1 MIFQTLIVTITK
13 AVKTM
18 KNVGYYFAI
27 VIESLALLI
36 TIVLPF
42 ACPVLYADCWAML
55 LSVILGVPLLALVV
69 LGVDYRNN
77 NAFQK
82 ETEKLVIEE
91 KPLEVVEQDDS
102 QTIPKSEVEEDSKP
116 KIEEC
121 LEQKWSKAMYQR
133 YCALW
138 DDLFKHMKRPLVQED
153 KARISLM
160 LWEISS
166 MTISF
171 LKESNSDPNSVW
183 YDEDSVKMIMEN
195 LSQSDIKLEKFRI
208 DPNTIDENAIAVFE
222 WLKEQGVNEDTTA
235 FGYQLKF

>member
-69 LGVDYRNN
+69 LGVEYRNN

-82 ETEKLVIEE
+82 ETEN
-91 KPLEVVEQDDS
+91 
-102 QTIPKSEVEEDSKP
+102 
-116 KIEEC
+116 
-121 LEQKWSKAMYQR
+121 R
-133 YCALW
+133 
-138 DDLFKHMKRPLVQED
+138 
-153 KARISLM
+153 
-160 LWEISS
+160 
-166 MTISF
+166 
-171 LKESNSDPNSVW
+171 
-183 YDEDSVKMIMEN
+183 
-195 LSQSDIKLEKFRI
+195 
-208 DPNTIDENAIAVFE
+208 
-222 WLKEQGVNEDTTA
+222 TA
-235 FGYQLKF
+235 F